1 MSWYRA
7 STISLTN
14 GSTAVTGAAT
24 DFIANSA
31 VGEGLLAPDGKVY
44 EIAAIVSA
52 TALTLGSAYLGS
64 TASGQSYAIIPS
76 QSYLRDLALQAAT
89 LVNDYQSVLDSAG
102 AGKFGDGTLGSPGI
116 QFSSDSNSG
125 IRRTG
130 TDALA
135 VVTGGVDRITVDA
148 AGAVA
153 VVASLSVAGSA
164 VPTIASTSTLTNKTL
179 ALGGN
184 TISGTTA
191 QFNTALTDGDFATLA
206 GTETLTNKTLTS
218 PAINGGVIDTTSTTA
233 TAALGTSSTRLANTA
248 FVQQEKEYLPAL
260 SQSLHIG
267 AVVKAIVYDT
277 SKDSD
282 GGAWRKR
289 CQDKSWYIETLGG
302 DRWIGQHA
310 TIAAAWTAA
319 GSTTGAVYQAS
330 ATAGAQTIG
339 KYYTPTSSTTVT
351 EVFRGVSR
359 EFPAVVGIVAESARV
374 VIYDLAT
381 GAMWMVFSATPATP
395 PLMMML
401 GRSGVTK
408 SGVAAVNGLLLV
420 CAIVG
425 GVEALIAVSFVK
437 DNAINYSATG
447 YSGYIPSSISARN
460 SLVNWVTSSTI
471 PAIVNATVNDVAIT
485 VLDTA
490 PIDAATGL
498 PVPTIAI
505 ASGGGVSVIKDD
517 GTVVNGG
524 TLTDYKHVHITP
536 QFDLICDQGAGSSA
550 VRISRSIGS
559 LTAGFTQPQTY
570 YSGSIPSVFA
580 TGAPTALASPS
591 KSLAIGETTGLV
603 LVKENP
609 TTTAKSMTCAVTTV
623 YNSGQMV
630 GDIRGAW
637 LADTTAE
644 TVTAS
649 GELVTNGTFTS
660 DITGWTDQ
668 TSTDATPSW
677 NAGKLRLTRD
687 TLDTPAYVY
696 QAITTV
702 IGKTYFL
709 SVDIVSTCTTFV
721 RASTTS
727 GSAGDLYSSA
737 DKTGSF
743 TATGTTTYIS
753 VWAYLGAATTTV
765 DFDNISIK
773 LAEPDRSVKNKGLVI
788 NGSLTKTAVA
798 SGAGLVAY
806 SGFSAAN
813 YFEQPYNSDLDF
825 GTGDFCVMGWV
836 NATTS
841 GGTMFHRGAYSG
853 SYSGSAISV
862 ACSSDKVW
870 FRITDDAYVTS
881 DSFVGVADVLDS
893 TWHFVTCLRSGST
906 LYIYVDGRLDA
917 SAAVANA
924 AASLSNASAT
934 ARLGLDLAGAN
945 QFLNG
950 SLALWRISAT
960 APSADQIA
968 HIYRTELP
976 LFQASAQCTIAG
988 SSTAVTALA
997 FDDTSELLHVGTS
1010 WGRTGFKDLLRVDSE
1025 ATTTGA
1031 LTSLSA
1037 SQGVIITGGTSGK
1050 VYVPAMLLRDELRRK
1065 DEARKALGK
1074 TPVFFDYTATASQT
1088 AFVAPKGY
1096 TIKAVYHNGTLKRET
1111 TTGVYWTR
1119 SSDGFAETCTLSA
1132 GATVSDWISLM
1143 CVRT

>member
-7 STISLTN
+7 STISVTN

-24 DFIANSA
+24 DFIANA
-31 VGEGLLAPDGKVY
+31 AIGEGLLAPDGKVY

-76 QSYLRDLALQAAT
+76 QSYLRDLALQAAA

-116 QFSSDSNSG
+116 QFSSDSNTG
-125 IRRTG
+125 LRRTG
-130 TDALA
+130 TDAVAL
-135 VVTGGVDRITVDA
+135 VTGGVDRITVDA

-164 VPTIASTSTLTNKTL
+164 VPTLTSTSTLTNKTL

-267 AVVKAIVYDT
+267 AIVKAIVYDT
-277 SKDSD
+277 SADSD

-289 CQDKSWYIETLGG
+289 CADKSWYTETLGG

-319 GSTTGAVYQAS
+319 GSTTGAVFQAS

-374 VIYDLAT
+374 VIYDLSAV
-381 GAMWMVFSATPATP
+381 GCPMWMVFNTSYSTNPRLLIGTANTSVVAGQGKVF
-395 PLMMML
+395 L
-401 GRSGVTK
+401 GGGAFGVTIADF
-408 SGVAAVNGLLLV
+408 VADNGTRIN
-420 CAIVG
+420 ATATYRFP
-425 GVEALIAVSFVK
+425 ALIA
-437 DNAINYSATG
+437 
-447 YSGYIPSSISARN
+447 ARN
-460 SLVNWVTSSTI
+460 TEYSWPSLSSVVLVNS
-471 PAIVNATVNDVAIT
+471 TVNDVALT
-485 VLDTA
+485 VLDSS
-490 PIDAATGL
+490 PVDPATRL
-498 PVPTIAI
+498 PVPTIAV
-505 ASGGGVSVIKDD
+505 ATAGGVSVILDS

-536 QFDLICDQGAGSSA
+536 QFDLICDQGSGSSA

-559 LTAGFTQPQTY
+559 LTAGFTQPPTY

-580 TGAPTALASPS
+580 TGSPTALASPS
-591 KSLAIGETTGLV
+591 KSLAIGETMGLV

-609 TTTAKSMTCAVTTV
+609 TTTAKSMTCAITTA
-623 YNSGQMV
+623 YNSGHMV
-630 GDIRGAW
+630 GDIRGAY

-649 GELVTNGTFTS
+649 GELVTNGTFTT
-660 DITGWTDQ
+660 DTTGWTAYQNGVLSVDTARLLITNGAADSGAAYQ
-668 TSTDATPSW
+668 T
-677 NAGKLRLTRD
+677 
-687 TLDTPAYVY
+687 
-696 QAITTV
+696 ITTV
-702 IGKTYFL
+702 
-709 SVDIVSTCTTFV
+709 
-721 RASTTS
+721 
-727 GSAGDLYSSA
+727 A
-737 DKTGSF
+737 DKTYVFSITITEGTSATSIVRVGAGSGAAVSSYVNATNLGDGVFTYTF
-743 TATGTTTYIS
+743 TATSTVTTITVYVGTIT
-753 VWAYLGAATTTV
+753 LGHTV
-765 DFDNISIK
+765 YFDNISVK
-773 LAEPDRSVKNKGLVI
+773 LADPDRSVKNKGLVI

-798 SGAGLVAY
+798 SGAGLVAW
-806 SGFSAAN
+806 SGFSGSN
-813 YFEQPYNSDLDF
+813 YLEQPYNSDLDF

-836 NATTS
+836 N
-841 GGTMFHRGAYSG
+841 
-853 SYSGSAISV
+853 
-862 ACSSDKVW
+862 
-870 FRITDDAYVTS
+870 VTS
-881 DSFVGVADVLDS
+881 TAATQAFFGRGTTGAGALALYFLSATWRIVCSATEANVNTAVTANTGLQHVALFRASGNIYLYVNGVQVY
-893 TWHFVTCLRSGST
+893 T
-906 LYIYVDGRLDA
+906 
-917 SAAVANA
+917 AANTANITNA
-924 AASLSNASAT
+924 AAKLVVGAYFDYSSSA
-934 ARLGLDLAGAN
+934 AN
-945 QFLNG
+945 C
-950 SLALWRISAT
+950 SLALWRITAT

-988 SSTAVTALA
+988 SSAAVTALA

-1074 TPVFFDYTATASQT
+1074 VPVFFDYTATASQT

-1119 SSDGFAETCTLSA
+1119 STDGFAETCTLSA